1 MAEIRRTAQAAWQ
14 GDARSGQGQ
23 VSSQSGVLNETPY
36 TWRMRFEGAPGTN
49 PEELIAAAEASCF
62 TMALAA
68 TLGRNNHPPES
79 LYTSATLIMDT
90 VDGKPTITRIDLVTE
105 GKVAGID
112 QATFAQTAQEAKEG
126 CPISR
131 LLKPGLQQ
139 ITVKATL
146 K

>member
-1 MAEIRRTAQAAWQ
+1 MAEIRRTAEAAWQ
-14 GDARSGQGQ
+14 GDSRNGKGQIT
-23 VSSQSGVLNETPY
+23 SQSGVLHETPY
-36 TWRMRFEGAPGTN
+36 TWRMRFEDAPGTN

-68 TLGRNNHPPES
+68 TLGRSNTPPES
-79 LYTSATLIMDT
+79 LHTSATLIMDL
-90 VDGKPTITRIDLVTE
+90 VDGKQTIIRIDLVTE

-112 QATFAQTAQEAKEG
+112 QATFQKTAQEAGEG